1 MGETTIARRK
11 LSVSLP
17 LITSLIYVSNAR
29 PGLTE
34 EDFLAIMKVS
44 QRNNQR
50 FGISGLL
57 LFNGLNFMQCLEG
70 DRAVAHDRLHHI
82 RLDSRHDGI
91 SVVSHREIPRR
102 QFAEWGMA
110 GHYLG
115 ARKGSARAE
124 LCELLADDAIA
135 DSTRAMFQ
143 SFGSLGAKFP
153 AL

>member
-1 MGETTIARRK
+1 M
-11 LSVSLP
+11 SLP

-29 PGLTE
+29 PDLTE
-34 EDFLAIMKVS
+34 KDFQAIMELS

-57 LFNGLNFMQCLEG
+57 VFNGLNFMQCLEG
-70 DRAVAHDRLHHI
+70 DRAVAHDRLHRI

-102 QFAEWGMA
+102 QFSDWGMA
-110 GHYLG
+110 GLYLPSG
-115 ARKGSARAE
+115 QREARGNLR
-124 LCELLADDAIA
+124 ELLADDAIA

-143 SFGSLGAKFP
+143 SFCSLGTRTS